1 MRRSK
6 KAIKELEA
14 SDKWVM
20 AIYLLISVIVWYLY
34 NNVINSRERGAIIFF
49 YGYGTQFFLY
59 MLQYKAIRKPLV
71 YIFWFMMGLAH
82 LAAYL
87 LLKQTDSFIPEIILL
102 RNTIILL
109 VLIQL
114 LRWISLRVQGM
125 DLVGAQRGG
134 RDIFNERRITP
145 FDILLTFIYLG
156 TVLGL
161 FFAP

>member
-1 MRRSK
+1 
-6 KAIKELEA
+6 
-14 SDKWVM
+14 
-20 AIYLLISVIVWYLY
+20 
-34 NNVINSRERGAIIFF
+34 
-49 YGYGTQFFLY
+49 

-71 YIFWFMMGLAH
+71 YIFWFMIGLAH

-87 LLKQTDSFIPEIILL
+87 LLKQTDSFIPEIVLL

-134 RDIFNERRITP
+134 RDIFNERRITL